1 MNRAFVRTIR
11 ILGIA
16 GVYSFVFAASVFL
29 TMSLLIKGD
38 ELTTPDLVGKTIK
51 AAYAVAAQKG
61 FYLRKVVGDFGGGY
75 LPGTVVNQSP
85 APGTKVKEKSVV
97 KIFVPL
103 DLAQIIVPD
112 LTGNSLRDSENT
124 LKKSKL
130 KKGHVSYIVVK
141 DVLLDTVVS
150 QSYPSGSRIA
160 ENSAV
165 DLLISRGSESPSFVM
180 PDLIGKEASK
190 VLVFFESRGL
200 KLSNIEE
207 VSYFGLKPGIIVK
220 QFPSPGFEIST
231 RNQVGIQVSK

>member
-1 MNRAFVRTIR
+1 MRTFR

-16 GVYSFVFAASVFL
+16 SVYSFVFAASVFL

-51 AAYAVAAQKG
+51 AAYEVAAQRG
-61 FYLRKVVGDFGGGY
+61 IYLRKVVGDFGGGY

-85 APGTKVKEKSVV
+85 APGTKVKAKSVV

-103 DLAQIIVPD
+103 DLAQIVVPD
-112 LTGNSLRDSENT
+112 LTGHSLRDSENI

-141 DVLLDTVVS
+141 DVLLDMVVS

-165 DLLISRGSESPSFVM
+165 DILVSRGPESPSFVM

-190 VLVFFESRGL
+190 VLVFFESKGL
-200 KLSNIEE
+200 KLSKIEE